1 MSKVIMYHYIRNF
14 NNDFPY
20 FNFLSLEDFKK
31 QNNFF
36 SKRKKF
42 ISLNED
48 LSENYNKDKFLLTF
62 DDGLK
67 EHLDIAKF
75 LKKKNI
81 LGLFF
86 IPTMQLENNDFLP
99 IHKIHLIFGKYN
111 SNELVDIFKKFE
123 IKTDFENKIF
133 DLFQR
138 QKKFFTKS
146 NKEMKKK
153 IFLKTILNNID
164 QKNPKLTK
172 KVFNFCFSKKK
183 QKKIFK
189 NFYLNLRDIKELKK
203 IGMQIGCHSY
213 GHKVL
218 SKMSYKQQ
226 YKDVSKS
233 LNFLSRILKKKVD
246 YFCYPY
252 GGFNVLNKD
261 TIKILK
267 EKKIKYSFNVDSKDW
282 SSKSNKLLIPRYDCN
297 EFKFGKI
304 YKYN

>member
-14 NNDFPY
+14 DDEFPY

-42 ISLNED
+42 ISLKED

-67 EHLDIAKF
+67 EHLNIAKF

-86 IPTMQLENNDFLP
+86 IPTMQLENKDFLP

-111 SNELVDIFKKFE
+111 SSELVEIFKKFE
-123 IKTDFENKIF
+123 IKTHFKTKIF
-133 DLFQR
+133 DLFQG
-138 QKKFFTKS
+138 QKKFLTKS

-164 QKNPKLTK
+164 QKDSKLTK
-172 KVFNFCFSKKK
+172 KIFNFCFDNTK
-183 QKKIFK
+183 QKKIFR
-189 NFYLNLRDIKELKK
+189 NFYLNFKDIRELNK
-203 IGMQIGCHSY
+203 IGMHIGCHSY
-213 GHKVL
+213 GHKVF
-218 SKMSYKQQ
+218 SKMSYKKQ
-226 YKDVSKS
+226 YKDISKS
-233 LNFLSRILKKKVD
+233 LNFLSRILKKKVN

-252 GGFNVLNKD
+252 GGSKVLNKN
-261 TIKILK
+261 TIQILK
-267 EKKIKYSFNVDSKDW
+267 KKKIKYSFNVDSKNW
-282 SSKSNKLLIPRYDCN
+282 SSKSNKLLIPRFDCN
-297 EFKFGKI
+297 EFRFGKI

>member
-1 MSKVIMYHYIRNF
+1 MSQVIMYHYIRNF
-14 NNDFPY
+14 DDEFPY

-31 QNNFF
+31 QNDFF
-36 SKRKKF
+36 SKRKEF
-42 ISLNED
+42 ISLKED
-48 LSENYNKDKFLLTF
+48 LSENYNRDKFLLTF

-67 EHLDIAKF
+67 EHLNIAKF

-86 IPTMQLENNDFLP
+86 IPTMQLENKDFLP
-99 IHKIHLIFGKYN
+99 IHKMHLIFGKYN
-111 SNELVDIFKKFE
+111 SFELVDIFKKFE
-123 IKTDFENKIF
+123 IKTDLKNKTF
-133 DLFQR
+133 DLFQG

-153 IFLKTILNNID
+153 IFLKTILNNIE
-164 QKNPKLTK
+164 QKDPKLTK
-172 KVFNFCFSKKK
+172 NIFNFCFNKTI

-189 NFYLNLRDIKELKK
+189 NFYLNFRDIRELDNM
-203 IGMQIGCHSY
+203 GMQIGCHSY
-213 GHKVL
+213 GHKVF

-226 YKDVSKS
+226 YKDISKS
-233 LNFLSRILKKKVD
+233 LNFLSRILKKKIN

-252 GGFNVLNKD
+252 GGFKVLNKN
-261 TIKILK
+261 TIQILKKKKIL
-267 EKKIKYSFNVDSKDW
+267 YSFNVDSKNW
-282 SSKSNKLLIPRYDCN
+282 SSKSNKLLIPRFDCN